1 MKKVAVINAGVGTPS
16 NTKML
21 IDSITGAL
29 ESQVSKRG
37 DAVEIEIINLRPL
50 ANELATVMTTGMAGE
65 KLTQAKKTLSAA
77 DGVIAAS
84 PVFTSSYTGL
94 FKMFMDSLDTNAL
107 NGMPVLIAATAGSP
121 RHALMLDYAMRPL
134 FTYLRATVM
143 PTGVFAATE
152 DFGQE
157 TDLTRRA
164 NRAASELAGYLLAT
178 TGAVEGFGPDL
189 TESAPEHKDGV
200 NVSHSRDFEDLLRG
214 HEG

>member
-1 MKKVAVINAGVGTPS
+1 MKKVAVINAGVGAPS

-50 ANELATVMTTGMAGE
+50 AKELATVMTTGMAGE
-65 KLTQAKKTLSAA
+65 ELTQAKKTLSAA
-77 DGVIAAS
+77 DGVIAAT

-107 NGMPVLIAATAGSP
+107 NGMPVLIAATAGTP

-152 DFGQE
+152 S
-157 TDLTRRA
+157 T
-164 NRAASELAGYLLAT
+164 
-178 TGAVEGFGPDL
+178 
-189 TESAPEHKDGV
+189 
-200 NVSHSRDFEDLLRG
+200 LR
-214 HEG
+214 